1 MASKC
6 KKSKPNPLPLWDII
20 KDWNA
25 NKTYTLGKSLYSI
38 TIPTEIKSIL
48 NESNDKHTPVNV
60 VYGNWMTGKSTILK
74 QVQAY
79 AILNNYLVFYSSE
92 DHTIDYPSTFLVE
105 NEKLMAE
112 LDKDMEKEKNILNT
126 SLEYQ
131 FFQKLKKSFLKR
143 DVVLRLMGLANNYK
157 VCIIIDRWDLVS
169 PDFKELYNVHNLN
182 VVWVLAGTG
191 SWDPKSDQT
200 RYPNNEYRHVNMIST
215 VDVTKDFLDSV
226 NKNPNLS
233 TEVIMTLSNKCIGF
247 ACMILHCNTESEAES
262 ILNEFFKDKVSHLYM
277 KLVKSRKFNAIN
289 TLKSAAI
296 DNLKL
301 LDHSWRLSGLVDM
314 NCEFIHC
321 ILRKQLLQFNMCRD
335 DLMECLQSYH
345 FNREDVFESYMS
357 FYFQKSNTLEI
368 HCYQNIPAVPL
379 LTKLF
384 SIIWTSFEHYH
395 GQEVLPDV
403 VYMLKPGFPTFDYF
417 LINKNVLYGIQVSV
431 TDTRELHDK
440 SESISKRIEKV
451 RDTLLEYVGNPLEIR
466 YVYLSLTQQRIKS
479 DKKNT
484 YYVPCSAPGY
494 LNFGDEDVYQLLL
507 EKKNI
512 K

>member
-1 MASKC
+1 MDIELFKEPPQITFIENSMYTKDNSKYIVRIPQAIIDGMLIKRP
-6 KKSKPNPLPLWDII
+6 KKFITVFHGNQKSGKTTILEQISLYAQSQRYLVYYSNGESGQVRNFKVFNKIAMDYFTKQLEEII
-20 KDWNA
+20 KT
-25 NKTYTLGKSLYSI
+25 KPEY
-38 TIPTEIKSIL
+38 
-48 NESNDKHTPVNV
+48 
-60 VYGNWMTGKSTILK
+60 
-74 QVQAY
+74 Q
-79 AILNNYLVFYSSE
+79 NYLNGLLSLGSFAKE
-92 DHTIDYPSTFLVE
+92 TDLVE
-105 NEKLMAE
+105 CLLGLAE
-112 LDKDMEKEKNILNT
+112 LIPI
-126 SLEYQ
+126 
-131 FFQKLKKSFLKR
+131 
-143 DVVLRLMGLANNYK
+143 
-157 VCIIIDRWDLVS
+157 CIIVDEWDLITKDS
-169 PDFKELYNVHNLN
+169 PLYNAHNRYCK
-182 VVWVLAGTG
+182 WFLAGTG

-368 HCYQNIPAVPL
+368 HCYQNIPAKPRS
-379 LTKLF
+379 TKLF
-384 SIIWTSFEHYH
+384 SITWTSFEQYY
-395 GQEVLPDV
+395 GQEVSTNV

-451 RDTLLEYVGNPLEIR
+451 RDTLLEYVGNAMEIR